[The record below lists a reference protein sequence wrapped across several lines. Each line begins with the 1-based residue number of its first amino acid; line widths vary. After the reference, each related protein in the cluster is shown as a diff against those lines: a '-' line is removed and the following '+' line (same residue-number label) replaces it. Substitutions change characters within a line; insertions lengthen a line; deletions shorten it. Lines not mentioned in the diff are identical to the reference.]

1 MNITKKV
8 KICPEKSIQSK
19 PSFLIISTN
28 YQIETLSSIIS
39 KNPSL
44 INTKDQKGETFLSY
58 AIKRKEIEK
67 AELILS
73 STLLDYS
80 FQDNNGNSYLHL
92 AVINHLENIAKIL
105 IEKGININ
113 LQNNE
118 GNTAL
123 HFAYS
128 TGDNNLINL
137 INEHKADL
145 NIKNKNGLIGKEI
158 KQGTFPE
165 ILDVS
170 INYSNH
176 KNVINNNSNTIENI
190 NQSREINNLQI
201 PEKEIINCSNS
212 NNDFII
218 NEKGQLNKSIK
229 MNWDNNEINGE
240 IKSNSGNIMNN
251 SNNIKQSLSQQNSQ
265 LKLSLVNF
273 SYSEDPNEE
282 ENLKNS
288 KKISEIKNSIQSSD
302 IFDLVSSVTYKEKL
316 AKINNSH
323 KIVESKVIS
332 NKDSSELNNNEDI
345 VNININNINN
355 NQITLIG
362 NNSINV
368 NNIIQNGIQLSQ
380 MSFQTSYENG
390 KKNFI
395 SNVINNY
402 DNDEKG
408 MKTKS
413 EGNKDIKIFEESLKK
428 GNGGKIILDF
438 CKSLTKEEMLPNQ
451 FQYNKKDSEGL
462 SFNDYN
468 NKSNL
473 MQSKVEI
480 NENFAFSPFATLRKT
495 SLNNQIN
502 GSEVNKDNIKDNIY
516 NNSNN
521 FSNININDE
530 IKNLENNN
538 NKELKTLKINNKY
551 SPNKE
556 NGLEIKSQKTQNIQ
570 EIETKNDTKINFDCP
585 LNSSQETFNSSDMR
599 KNDESLYNFLSEIR
613 KEKYYSIMKS
623 NGFDDIQ
630 LLINQT
636 KNGNSITDK
645 QLKLSG
651 INIPGDRAKIL
662 IKLQEKAG
670 NFIFPVPKE
679 VYYIYQNNNF
689 EDKNINKL
697 KNWLDELK
705 VGIYLENFIK
715 NGYHSLELMMLQME
729 SKNPITDEILK
740 DEIGIDKIGHRS
752 RIINKLNE
760 DAKSNYNKW
769 KTSIL
774 IIGADITKK
783 ICDCNIF

>member
-8 KICPEKSIQSK
+8 INCPEKSIQSK

-28 YQIETLSSIIS
+28 YKIETLFSILN

-44 INTKDQKGETFLSY
+44 VNKKDQKGETFLSY

-67 AELILS
+67 AELIINS
-73 STLLDYS
+73 PLLDFS
-80 FQDNNGNSYLHL
+80 FQDKNGNSYLHL
-92 AVINHLENIAKIL
+92 SVINNLENISKIL

-128 TGDNNLINL
+128 IGDEKLINL
-137 INEHKADL
+137 IIENKADCT
-145 NIKNKNGLIGKEI
+145 IKNKNRLIGKEI
-158 KQGTFPE
+158 KIGTFPE
-165 ILDVS
+165 ILDIS
-170 INYSNH
+170 FNYSNN
-176 KNVINNNSNTIENI
+176 KNELKNYLNEIESENK
-190 NQSREINNLQI
+190 SKEINNLI
-201 PEKEIINCSNS
+201 PQSEAINYANS
-212 NNDFII
+212 NNEIII

-229 MNWDNNEINGE
+229 MIWDNNENNGE
-240 IKSNSGNIMNN
+240 IKNNN
-251 SNNIKQSLSQQNSQ
+251 SNVINSLNNINQSLSQQNSK
-265 LKLSLVNF
+265 LKLSIVNF

-282 ENLKNS
+282 ENLKIS
-288 KKISEIKNSIQSSD
+288 KMKSEMKKSNQSSD
-302 IFDLVSSVTYKEKL
+302 IFDLASSVTYKEKL
-316 AKINNSH
+316 ANINNSH
-323 KIVESKVIS
+323 KIVESKIITKKESPEV
-332 NKDSSELNNNEDI
+332 NNNEDI
-345 VNININNINN
+345 VNININKINN

-362 NNSINV
+362 NNSINL

-380 MSFQTSYENG
+380 ISFQTSYENG
-390 KKNFI
+390 RKNII
-395 SNVINNY
+395 SNVVNSY
-402 DNDEKG
+402 DYDEKG
-408 MKTKS
+408 IKMKS
-413 EGNKDIKIFEESLKK
+413 EDDKKNKIFNESLNK
-428 GNGGKIILDF
+428 GNGSKVILDF
-438 CKSLTKEEMLPNQ
+438 CKSLTKEEMQQNQ
-451 FQYNKKDSEGL
+451 FQYHKKDSEGI

-468 NKSNL
+468 NDNKSNSN
-473 MQSKVEI
+473 QSRIEI

-502 GSEVNKDNIKDNIY
+502 GSEINKDNIN
-516 NNSNN
+516 NNSSN
-521 FSNININDE
+521 FSNMNINE
-530 IKNLENNN
+530 IKNLEKIDNNDKAN
-538 NKELKTLKINNKY
+538 NSSKIINEY
-551 SPNKE
+551 SAIKE
-556 NGLEIKSQKTQNIQ
+556 NSLEIKSQKSKNIN
-570 EIETKNDTKINFDCP
+570 EIETKNNTKVNFDCP
-585 LNSSQETFNSSDMR
+585 LNSSQDTFNSSFIK
-599 KNDESLYNFLSEIR
+599 KNDESLYQFLFEIR
-613 KEKYYSIMKS
+613 QENYYSIMKS

-636 KNGNSITDK
+636 KKGNAITDI

-662 IKLQEKAG
+662 IRLQEKAG

-679 VYYIYQNNNF
+679 VYYIYQNNNID
-689 EDKNINKL
+689 EKNINKL
-697 KNWLDELK
+697 KNWLSELK
-705 VGIYLENFIK
+705 IGYYLENFIK

-760 DAKSNYNKW
+760 DAKSIYNKW